1 MVGNG
6 QPEVTSVG
14 ARHESSR
21 EGPERPRAHG
31 FSGMVG
37 GSQQRRD
44 VTQLSVDGREW
55 LVAPS
60 RDYII

>member
-31 FSGMVG
+31 FSGRFAIEPESLG
-37 GSQQRRD
+37 PPHPR
-44 VTQLSVDGREW
+44 LS
-55 LVAPS
+55 
-60 RDYII
+60 